1 MVTEGMVLPR
11 RYNLVAN
18 CEVVSRKPSR
28 LSSDAEMR
36 MDAVIAARGESKAN
50 KVCFQ
55 TGETLQ
61 KASDNNLE
69 TVIKDEGGTRRESC

>member
-1 MVTEGMVLPR
+1 MVTEETVLPR

-36 MDAVIAARGESKAN
+36 MDAVIAAGGGSKAN
-50 KVCFQ
+50 KFCYQ

-61 KASDNNLE
+61 NASDHSLE
-69 TVIKDEGGTRRESC
+69 TVFQGEGGTEGESC